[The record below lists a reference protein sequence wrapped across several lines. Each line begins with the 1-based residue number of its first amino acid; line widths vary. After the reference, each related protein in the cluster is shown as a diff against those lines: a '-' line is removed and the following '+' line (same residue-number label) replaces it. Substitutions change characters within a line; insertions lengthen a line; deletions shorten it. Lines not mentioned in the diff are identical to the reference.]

1 MDEMKLSERERE
13 KPLAY
18 DPEKDEFLYIEDV
31 KEKEVTPPT
40 KLDNESKRKLV
51 IKRLMIEDDFTID
64 QLTPMNRSQMVEEIR
79 RGSPRG
85 SDIVQAE
92 IAYLEE
98 TIKLIKTGK
107 IR

>member
-1 MDEMKLSERERE
+1 MDEMRLSERERE

-18 DPEKDEFLYIEDV
+18 DPEKDEFLYVEDV
-31 KEKEVTPPT
+31 KKKKFTSPT
-40 KLDNESKRKLV
+40 RLDSESKRKLV

-64 QLTPMNRSQMVEEIR
+64 QLAPMNRSQMVEEVQ
-79 RGSPRG
+79 RGSPMG
-85 SDIVQAE
+85 SNIVQAE

-98 TIKLIKTGK
+98 TIKLIKAGK

>member
-1 MDEMKLSERERE
+1 MGETRLSERERE

-31 KEKEVTPPT
+31 KRKEFTPHSQ
-40 KLDNESKRKLV
+40 LDDESKRKLV
-51 IKRLMIEDDFTID
+51 IKRLMIEDDFKID
-64 QLTPMNRSQMVEEIR
+64 QLAPMDRSQMIEEVQ
-79 RGSPRG
+79 RGSQRG

-98 TIKLIKTGK
+98 TIKLIKAGK